1 MLSKSSV
8 NFFGLNR
15 LLVFFK
21 PNIFR
26 FREIILSGLEANSIA
41 FFSYS
46 SNEETINSE
55 QPISVRM
62 LPATLL
68 AKVSPETE
76 MIGHPAHKASL
87 EDVCAL

>member
-15 LLVFFK
+15 LLVLFK
-21 PNIFR
+21 SNIFL
-26 FREIILSGLEANSIA
+26 FREIILSGCEANSIA

-46 SNEETINSE
+46 SNEETTNSE

-76 MIGHPAHKASL
+76 IIGHQAHRASL
-87 EDVCAL
+87 ADV